1 MGSQMKIPAV
11 LVLTAVL
18 CVGAASAQPAYDET
32 ANAASDLQ
40 AALETARGSG
50 RHVIAIFGANWCPEC
65 RALSKALQ
73 GDAGR
78 MLEKEFVVV
87 KIDIGQFTKNL
98 DIAKAYGNP
107 LDNGIPGAAVLAAD
121 NKAVGVLDAGDLS
134 NAVEDGGTELYK
146 LFHDAVHCSSMMCK
160 IRKLFGS

>member
-1 MGSQMKIPAV
+1 MKIPAG
-11 LVLTAVL
+11 LVLTAFL
-18 CVGAASAQPAYDET
+18 SVGAASAQSAYDET

-73 GDAGR
+73 GEAGR
-78 MLEKEFVVV
+78 MLEKQFVIV

-107 LDNGIPGAAVLAAD
+107 LEDGIPGAAVLTAD
-121 NKAVGVLDAGDLS
+121 NKAVGLLDAGDLS
-134 NAVEDGGTELYK
+134 NDIEDGDTELFE
-146 LFHDAVHCSSMMCK
+146 LFHDAVHCGSMMCK
-160 IRKLFGS
+160 IRRLFGS